1 MTPTETSNDALRW
14 AYDRALGVYDNNN
27 SRVKVRDVVEFF
39 GDSASKHNIYRHR
52 LICINILIIH
62 IIQTRPTYNDT
73 LRKRLVLSLSCVLQ
87 PI

>member
-27 SRVKVRDVVEFF
+27 SRVKVSDVVEFF

-52 LICINILIIH
+52 LI
-62 IIQTRPTYNDT
+62 YN
-73 LRKRLVLSLSCVLQ
+73 
-87 PI
+87 